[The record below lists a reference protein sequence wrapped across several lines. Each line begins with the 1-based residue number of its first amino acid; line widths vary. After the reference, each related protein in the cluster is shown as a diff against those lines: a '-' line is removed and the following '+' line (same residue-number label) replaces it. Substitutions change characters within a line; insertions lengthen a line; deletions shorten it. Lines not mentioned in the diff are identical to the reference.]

1 MGKWLINAPLF
12 TGQKVGLSLTGL
24 TPNIMQIKVGA
35 SILSADF
42 TRLSDELKECEQA
55 GIDYIHLD
63 IMDGHF
69 VPNITFG
76 LVVVKAIRSATTLP
90 LDAHLMIENPE
101 KYIPDFI
108 KAGVDMITVHSEC
121 FGKLTSASDNYWE
134 FPKEITSLDVAQIRP
149 VLKMIKS
156 AGKKAFVA
164 LNPGTPLCINEI
176 LGEIDGVLIMS
187 VNPGFAGQSFNRT
200 VLSKITA
207 LRAKYQGDIQVDGGV
222 NDRTAPEVI
231 KAGANLLVTA
241 SYFFNA
247 PDKNKAVT
255 GLKKL

>member
-1 MGKWLINAPLF
+1 MKI
-12 TGQKVGLSLTGL
+12 Q
-24 TPNIMQIKVGA
+24 VGA

-42 TRLSDELKECEQA
+42 AHLSDELKKCEKA
-55 GIDYIHLD
+55 GIDSIHLD

-76 LVVVKAIRSATTLP
+76 APLVKKIRAYTSLSF
-90 LDAHLMIENPE
+90 DAHLMIESPARFIN
-101 KYIPDFI
+101 DFI
-108 KAGVDMITVHSEC
+108 KVGVDGITVHVEC
-121 FGKLTSASDNYWE
+121 FGELRPACQGWK
-134 FPKEITSLDVAQIRP
+134 FPKEITSLDATQIRP

-207 LRAKYQGDIQVDGGV
+207 LRTKYQGDIQVDGGV
-222 NDRTAPEVI
+222 NDQTAPEVI

-247 PDKNKAVT
+247 PDKAKAVI